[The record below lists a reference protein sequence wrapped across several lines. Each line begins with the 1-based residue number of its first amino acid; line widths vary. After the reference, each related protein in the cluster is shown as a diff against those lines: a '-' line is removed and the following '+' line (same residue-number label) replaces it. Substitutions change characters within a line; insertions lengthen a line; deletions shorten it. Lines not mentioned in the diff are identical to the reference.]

1 MNLELEIHEDL
12 KLPAKY
18 AICDRCQGRGHHG
31 NPAFDGTTTEWWLDG
46 DPDGDDLKAYM
57 NGEYDVPCEKRCENG
72 KILVPDE
79 KRCTKEQ
86 LAEYEEYLQEESEY
100 RAVVAQELR
109 MGA

>member
-31 NPAFDGTTTEWWLDG
+31 NPAFDGTSLDWWYEG
-46 DPDGDDLKAYM
+46 DPSGEELEDYM
-57 NGEYDVPCEKRCENG
+57 TGKWDVLCEERCENG

-79 KRCTKEQ
+79 ERCTKEQ
-86 LAEYEEYLQEESEY
+86 LEEYEASL
-100 RAVVAQELR
+100 RAKYELDAMYEAER
-109 MGA
+109 RVGA